1 MKPRSFICGMC
12 CLVLPALLAACGEP
26 ATCTSIELHPL
37 TGDVFDKDG
46 NAIVPDRV
54 TVAYSGGTA
63 RECAIEPPV
72 QGAARFRC
80 PEGYDVG
87 VLTAYYGSESTSRGF
102 EVRMQDDGC
111 HALEQ
116 EVDLAFE

>member
-1 MKPRSFICGMC
+1 MKQRSLIWGMS

-26 ATCTSIELHPL
+26 AICAAVELHPL

-54 TVAYSGGTA
+54 TVVYSGSTV

-87 VLTAYYGSESTSRGF
+87 LLTAYYGSESTSKRF
-102 EVRMQDDGC
+102 KVRRQDDGC